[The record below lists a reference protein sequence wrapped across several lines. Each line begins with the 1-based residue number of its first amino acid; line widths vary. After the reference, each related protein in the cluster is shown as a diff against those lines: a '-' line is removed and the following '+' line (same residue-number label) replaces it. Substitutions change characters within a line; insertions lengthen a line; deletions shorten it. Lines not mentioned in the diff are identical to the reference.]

1 VTAESAPC
9 GMDSNSRMRY
19 LPAMAHSFL
28 RDLGIHAV
36 HEYRD
41 SLRSKRAI
49 VVLLIYL
56 GGSILLCNGFVS
68 VLKELEDT
76 VLNSLG
82 VAKTESAGT
91 VTQTLW
97 KTDFFQ
103 RILNRMVKD
112 PYLADHLVNVEPL
125 AVYFFWMTSVFAPII
140 LMMISPTRVSEELA
154 TGSARFVLFRSS
166 HATWILGKVAGQ
178 LFLLY
183 PALLCCAAGAWLVG
197 WFRLSHF
204 DGAGTAAQ
212 LLQYSL
218 LLAAYL
224 TPFLFAAT
232 GVSQLTRSVNLA
244 TCYGFVFIIAS
255 AALHGMSIH
264 YRNKE
269 TWTAFWQFIAWILPQ
284 GYRKDLL
291 YPDPSHLVPA
301 ILILFCLGVA
311 YLLPGYRLLTRRD
324 V

>member
-1 VTAESAPC
+1 
-9 GMDSNSRMRY
+9 
-19 LPAMAHSFL
+19 MAHSFL

-56 GGSILLCNGFVS
+56 GGSILFCNFFITI
-68 VLKELEDT
+68 LKKTEDT
-76 VLNSLG
+76 VLKSLG
-82 VAKTESAGT
+82 VAKTDSTGT

-97 KTDFFQ
+97 KTDMT
-103 RILNRMVKD
+103 RSVLNRMLED
-112 PYLADHLVNVEPL
+112 NHLADHLADIEPL

-140 LMMISPTRVSEELA
+140 LMMISPSRVSEELA

-183 PALLCCAAGAWLVG
+183 PAMLCCAAGAWLVG
-197 WFRLSHF
+197 WLRISQF
-204 DGAGTAAQ
+204 DGPGTAIQ

-255 AALHGMSIH
+255 AALHGLSIH
-264 YRNKE
+264 YRGEEK
-269 TWTAFWQFIAWILPQ
+269 WTGFWQVIAWILPQ